1 MFIQN
6 MEIIVI
12 QYLKE
17 NGKQVWST
25 TREVTDNYN
34 TSGMIAQIKDEIK
47 SSNNFGAHSVRL
59 KYGPNQCNEIE
70 YAL

>member
-1 MFIQN
+1 

-17 NGKQVWST
+17 DGKQVWST
-25 TREVTDNYN
+25 TREVPDNYN

-47 SSNNFGAHSVRL
+47 SSNNFGAHSIKL
-59 KYGPNQCNEIE
+59 LYGPGQCNETE
-70 YAL
+70 YTIR